1 LNGEP
6 LGFPAACYTTK
17 PSVRATS
24 PTTPARALVRTGDVA
39 KSRETVV
46 DFAA

>member
-1 LNGEP
+1 LNGNP

-24 PTTPARALVRTGDVA
+24 PTTPARAHVRTGDAA
-39 KSRETVV
+39 KGREIAL